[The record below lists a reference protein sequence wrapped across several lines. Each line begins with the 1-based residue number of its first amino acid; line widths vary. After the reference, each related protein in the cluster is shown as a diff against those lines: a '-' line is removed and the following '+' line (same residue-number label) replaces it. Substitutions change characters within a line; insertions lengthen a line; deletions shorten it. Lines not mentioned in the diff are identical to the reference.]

1 MKFGENLKKL
11 RKSRNLSQ
19 EDLAE
24 KVGVS
29 RQSVSKWETSEAYP
43 EMNNILQLCKIFH
56 CKINDLVN
64 DGIIDSNLL
73 DDEIKNNVVKFKMEQ
88 QKKVKGLSRGI
99 ALIAKLGKILLMIA
113 LPVILLAMV
122 AMPYLIQITSVHGN
136 EIMIK
141 SGKYPLT
148 INEVDN
154 HIKITYKNEVI
165 EETYQGLEF
174 SKIREFYQ
182 RYTKG
187 EMITYVEIALSVLMV
202 TLIILMIILT
212 HLEKLFKN
220 IEQEQTPFTLENIH
234 HIKKMAYLM
243 IGLIILPNFSEVV
256 MEFILKADFPFGFGF
271 ELFDLMEILF
281 LFSMVYIFQ
290 YGYEIQ
296 LDSKGRMYE

>member
-1 MKFGENLKKL
+1 MFICNLK
-11 RKSRNLSQ
+11 
-19 EDLAE
+19 
-24 KVGVS
+24 
-29 RQSVSKWETSEAYP
+29 
-43 EMNNILQLCKIFH
+43 
-56 CKINDLVN
+56 VN
-64 DGIIDSNLL
+64 GN
-73 DDEIKNNVVKFKMEQ
+73 
-88 QKKVKGLSRGI
+88 
-99 ALIAKLGKILLMIA
+99 KLGKILLMIA